1 MAAPPRAARSS
12 CVWGEPCRFQ
22 SGAAISCVLRLCMCF
37 CEFMRAARPPGPSM
51 RRSAQ
56 GASSVKLALCVR
68 GEMPGPSAATGPTGR
83 SGERLVGLTEKIY
96 PNRDSDSDSRRPP
109 RARTCVVCEGESIS
123 NGSTHLGRVRGRVLA
138 LARPIGPQQLDG
150 PAGRI
155 DASSKGWMGLVKL
168 LPRLVVKR
176 PRPRDT
182 LNDDDEFT
190 TPSPRTFALRPAA
203 AARADLRRVAR
214 VSYQVWRT
222 HMRACVAEYNFRGRV
237 GRVRTGAP
245 SRDDP
250 ARKKKVHVFVPWI
263 PSDRFFLCFLAA
275 FSRRFSSS

>member
-1 MAAPPRAARSS
+1 M
-12 CVWGEPCRFQ
+12 PCE
-22 SGAAISCVLRLCMCF
+22 LRRCMCF
-37 CEFMRAARPPGPSM
+37 DGSMRVARPRGTAA

-56 GASSVKLALCVR
+56 GAASNLLSLR
-68 GEMPGPSAATGPTGR
+68 GCGREMPGL
-83 SGERLVGLTEKIY
+83 RLCDGSDREKWRETSRFDEKIY
-96 PNRDSDSDSRRPP
+96 PNRDSDSDSRRRPP
-109 RARTCVVCEGESIS
+109 RASTCVVCEGESIS

-168 LPRLVVKR
+168 LPRLVVKL

-203 AARADLRRVAR
+203 AAREDLRRAAR

-222 HMRACVAEYNFRGRV
+222 HMRACVAEHGQV
-237 GRVRTGAP
+237 
-245 SRDDP
+245 
-250 ARKKKVHVFVPWI
+250 
-263 PSDRFFLCFLAA
+263 
-275 FSRRFSSS
+275 